1 MPVEQRSGSSQIR
14 AVTFGL
20 VALIVALSGLWA
32 FVAWAGR
39 GDGPVQLR
47 LGDDVFNAGQAE
59 RLSAQVASEGPL
71 LFSDVSGRGQVQ
83 PIYVAHF
90 GDDPRLQWSPV
101 SAVAPGA
108 SEGCF
113 LVWSAERNLYEER
126 ANVDGAGR
134 QVGELC
140 RDVTWSADG
149 SSGSDGSALEV
160 FPWRVDAEGNLVIDL
175 RTPEEQSTNTSTP

>member
-1 MPVEQRSGSSQIR
+1 MPVEQRSGSSQLR
-14 AVTFGL
+14 AVAFGV
-20 VALIVALSGLWA
+20 VAVVVAVAGLWA

-47 LGDDVFNAGQAE
+47 LGDDVFIAGQAE
-59 RLSAQVASEGPL
+59 RLSAQVAAEGPL
-71 LFSDVSGRGQVQ
+71 LFSDVSSRGQVQ

-90 GDDPRLQWSPV
+90 GDDPGAQWSPV

-108 SEGCF
+108 EGGCF
-113 LVWSAERNLYEER
+113 LSWNAERNLYEER

-134 QVGELC
+134 EVGELC

-149 SSGSDGSALEV
+149 SSGSDGTALTT
-160 FPWRVDAEGNLVIDL
+160 FPWRIDADGNLVVDL
-175 RTPEEQSTNTSTP
+175 RAPR

>member
-1 MPVEQRSGSSQIR
+1 MPVEQRSGSSQVR
-14 AVTFGL
+14 AIAFGV
-20 VALIVALSGLWA
+20 VAVVVAVA
-32 FVAWAGR
+32 VAWAFIVWASR

-47 LGDDVFNAGQAE
+47 LGDDVFTAGQAE
-59 RLSAQVASEGPL
+59 RLSAQVAQEGPV
-71 LFSDVSGRGQVQ
+71 LFSDVSGRGQLQ

-90 GDDPRLQWSPV
+90 GDDPRLQWAPV

-108 SEGCF
+108 QEGCF
-113 LVWSAERNLYEER
+113 LVWSVERNLFEER

-134 QVGELC
+134 SVGELC

-160 FPWRVDAEGNLVIDL
+160 VPWRVDAEGNLVIDL
-175 RTPEEQSTNTSTP
+175 RPPEEQTTTTTP

>member
-1 MPVEQRSGSSQIR
+1 MPVEQRSGGSQVR
-14 AVTFGL
+14 A
-20 VALIVALSGLWA
+20 IVAGVVAVGVAVAGLWA

-47 LGDDVFNAGQAE
+47 LGDDVFIAGQAE
-59 RLSAQVASEGPL
+59 RLSAQVAAEGPL

-90 GDDPRLQWSPV
+90 GDDPATQWSAV

-108 SEGCF
+108 ESGCF
-113 LVWSAERNLYEER
+113 LSWNTERDLYEER

-140 RDVTWSADG
+140 RDTTWSADG
-149 SSGSDGSALEV
+149 SSGSDGTALRT
-160 FPWRVDAEGNLVIDL
+160 FPWRIDAEGSLVVDL
-175 RTPEEQSTNTSTP
+175 RSPG